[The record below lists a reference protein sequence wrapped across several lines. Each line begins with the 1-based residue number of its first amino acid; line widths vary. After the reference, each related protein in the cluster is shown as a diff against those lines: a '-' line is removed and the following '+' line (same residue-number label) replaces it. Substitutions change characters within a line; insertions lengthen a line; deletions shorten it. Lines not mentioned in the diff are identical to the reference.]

1 MPRISMTQQ
10 GHIAEQECAKLA
22 MIGSGG
28 RIEVSSPMTDDERRD
43 MEMHIRAEFGRHL
56 AVQCKST
63 TYKEHRWKA
72 SRIIIPFRV
81 AQARLISHPLFWYFF
96 AFLDLKAMAFAN
108 PVFLVPSAEVHQHA
122 TRRVDGGTVFLHF
135 EASLDPKSKD
145 RWHTYQV
152 APEKVGERVL
162 YILKNVPLKLAV
174 STEEAAGLS
183 GIADVLWIKHP

>member
-1 MPRISMTQQ
+1 MPRITMTQQ
-10 GHIAEQECAKLA
+10 GIIAERELAKLL

-28 RIEVSSPMTDDERRD
+28 LIEVSSPMTDDERRD
-43 MEMHIRAEFGRHL
+43 MEAHIRGEFGRHL
-56 AVQCKST
+56 AVQSKST
-63 TYKEHRWKA
+63 TYKQHRGKA
-72 SRIIIPFRV
+72 SHIFIHFSV

-122 TRRVDGGTVFLHF
+122 TRRVDGGKVFF
-135 EASLDPKSKD
+135 NFDASLDLKSKD

-162 YILKNVPLKLAV
+162 YILRNVPLKLAV

-183 GIADVLWIKHP
+183 GIADVLWIKLP

>member
-1 MPRISMTQQ
+1 MPGITTTQQ
-10 GHIAEQECAKLA
+10 GIIVEQELAKLL

-28 RIEVSSPMTDDERRD
+28 LLEVSSPMTDDERRD
-43 MEMHIRAEFGRHL
+43 METHIRGEFGRHL
-56 AVQCKST
+56 ALQSKST
-63 TYKEHRWKA
+63 TYKQHIWKA
-72 SRIIIPFRV
+72 SQIFIHFSV

-122 TRRVDGGTVFLHF
+122 TRRVEGGIVFINF

-162 YILKNVPLKLAV
+162 YILKNLPLKLGV
-174 STEEAAGLS
+174 SADEAAHLS
-183 GIADVLWIKHP
+183 AITDRLWIKRV